1 MSAAPPESE
10 EVKVKGLG
18 AFVPI
23 PVEDDAYYKKWSGL
37 LLIGPY
43 VVAILA
49 LIIIFTGQNVIVQ
62 FASSNESCGYPLDSV
77 IQIVIVCC
85 YLFLLTYF
93 WIFFGDTVTINI
105 DKPRVILTP
114 YKSFTTIVILYLIV
128 GIITFIVFCVG
139 GYLLQSATFCA
150 TTAPMLYSYSSFI
163 IAIFFITFIIVVTYL
178 ISTYFADTIKSQIT
192 DKLKGPTIADVEER
206 LFKTK
211 FGELDPDKK
220 GKIPRDKLSTLLTNL
235 GIYVPEKELSDL
247 AKTLDPNDTDSIDFD
262 KMAAWF
268 KKLNESPDE
277 DGGVDKG
284 KNFLQLFILTLITSL
299 FFSAQM
305 TEFFKKYK
313 YSIVHSVF

>member
-1 MSAAPPESE
+1 MSAAAPEIE

-18 AFVPI
+18 SFVPI

-37 LLIGPY
+37 LLLGPF

-62 FASSNESCGYPLDSV
+62 FTFSNESCGYPLDGV
-77 IQIVIVCC
+77 IQVVIVCC
-85 YLFLLTYF
+85 YLFLLIYF
-93 WIFFGDTVTINI
+93 WIFFGDTVTINV
-105 DKPRVILTP
+105 DKPRVVLSP
-114 YKSFTTIVILYLIV
+114 YKSLTTIVTLYLII

-139 GYLLQSATFCA
+139 AFLLQSATFCA

-163 IAIFFITFIIVVTYL
+163 VAIFFITFIIVVTYL
-178 ISTYFADTIKSQIT
+178 ISTYFADAIKSQIT
-192 DKLKGPTIADVEER
+192 DKLKGPTIADVEQR

-235 GIYVPEKELSDL
+235 GIYVPEKELLDL
-247 AKTLDPNDTDSIDFD
+247 AKTLDPNDSDSIDFD

-277 DGGVDKG
+277 DGGDDKG
-284 KNFLQLFILTLITSL
+284 ILSPIIYSYTVITCS
-299 FFSAQM
+299 FF
-305 TEFFKKYK
+305 T
-313 YSIVHSVF
+313 